1 MPSHLQAHILL
12 NGFLDLIFAL
22 HIRLAS
28 NHNACKQKPSLKMPV
43 DTDFFTIA
51 DESTTTIFLATDNIE
66 PQRKSKTD
74 TDLGA
79 Y

>member
-22 HIRLAS
+22 HVRQPDRLAS
-28 NHNACKQKPSLKMPV
+28 NHNECKQKPSLKMPI

-51 DESTTTIFLATDNIE
+51 DET
-66 PQRKSKTD
+66 P
-74 TDLGA
+74 
-79 Y
+79 

>member
-1 MPSHLQAHILL
+1 MPI
-12 NGFLDLIFAL
+12 
-22 HIRLAS
+22 
-28 NHNACKQKPSLKMPV
+28 

-66 PQRKSKTD
+66 TQRKSETD